1 MGMVM
6 PVLKQPKP
14 TDPLTSPSHATE
26 HTNLTL
32 AATDLDTRLAQVEQ
46 NGLGYETDIEQARLV
61 ANTWMVRGALTTG
74 NVNQLIIP
82 LIYNLTDRPVRFEA
96 AMASVLT
103 APVGAAILVDIVVCS
118 TAPTSAL
125 YDLTGPQDTILTSK
139 LSIAAG
145 STTSA
150 VARTFVGDHA
160 INRWVAAVVTQVG
173 SGTAGSDLTVQLNR
187 LL

>member
-26 HTNLTL
+26 HSNLTL
-32 AATDLDTRLAQVEQ
+32 AATDLDTRLKQVEQ
-46 NGLGYETDIEQARLV
+46 DGLGYETDIEQARLV
-61 ANTWMVRGALTTG
+61 ANTWMVRGALSSG

-82 LIYNLTDRPVRFEA
+82 LLYNLTDRPSRFQA
-96 AMASVLT
+96 AAASVLT
-103 APVGAAILVDIVVCS
+103 APTGAAILVDIVVCAS
-118 TAPTSAL
+118 APTSAL
-125 YDLTGPQDTILTSK
+125 YDLSGPQDTILTSK

-145 STTSA
+145 ATSSA
-150 VARTFVGDHA
+150 VTQTFVGDHA
-160 INRWVAAVVTQVG
+160 IGRWVAAVITQVG
-173 SGTAGSDLTVQLNR
+173 SGTPGSDLTIQLNR